1 MPSTTV
7 FDISLNSIYSSC
19 YEDTIKLMLNV
30 EPQNKLEAGIFCLP
44 KCKKLLKWGNFN
56 ENLTIQR
63 QTMKDNNI
71 TLPPPPYFDN
81 WSFNVTHGPNKVK
94 VTSQFKSFKKN
105 EFKPIIDKE
114 LKKMEN
120 GDGVVGLDG
129 NTPCP
134 KHFKTW
140 TSQAGLAAL
149 CKVEMDKLNNDPLID
164 VLKPLYIQCGRYMG

>member
-1 MPSTTV
+1 MR
-7 FDISLNSIYSSC
+7 DI
-19 YEDTIKLMLNV
+19 
-30 EPQNKLEAGIFCLP
+30 EPQNKLEATGIPGVP

-120 GDGVVGLDG
+120 GDGVFGLDG
-129 NTPCP
+129 STPCP
-134 KHFKTW
+134 KYFKTW

-149 CKVEMDKLNNDPLID
+149 CKTEMDKLNNDID
-164 VLKPLYIQCGRYMG
+164 ALKPLYIQCGRYMG